1 MLRAIVVAALVMLT
15 CVGPLNAQS
24 QPPPSTPTV
33 IGDPQQEESTF
44 RDEPAAP
51 KEREPEVRPPAIETA
66 PTPDAAPNTPQKH
79 EKHEEESATD
89 WWSRVPNLMLV
100 IFTAILA
107 GCTVLLTWIAR
118 RQNQM
123 MRTIERAYVKMSHHS
138 RREYPALNINLQAGT
153 ATVTINIRNFG
164 RTPAEVTDVFLAL
177 AFDDLPPP
185 GSYILPPG
193 HQQTRVYLVT
203 QDKFNHYVP
212 FTGLDPDALMAV
224 MEDEE
229 RKLWLYGYVDYR
241 DRFGTRH
248 RGGYMRRYER
258 FDRTAAPDALGHLPE
273 RYNNLVF
280 DPTPGFNY
288 DRERERGEG
297 NDWNEN

>member
-1 MLRAIVVAALVMLT
+1 MFAIPIDFDSVSPSALRKVNQPCLAEVSMLRAIVVAALVMLT

-79 EKHEEESATD
+79 EKHEED
-89 WWSRVPNLMLV
+89 
-100 IFTAILA
+100 
-107 GCTVLLTWIAR
+107 
-118 RQNQM
+118 
-123 MRTIERAYVKMSHHS
+123 
-138 RREYPALNINLQAGT
+138 
-153 ATVTINIRNFG
+153 
-164 RTPAEVTDVFLAL
+164 
-177 AFDDLPPP
+177 
-185 GSYILPPG
+185 
-193 HQQTRVYLVT
+193 
-203 QDKFNHYVP
+203 HYVP

>member
-1 MLRAIVVAALVMLT
+1 M
-15 CVGPLNAQS
+15 
-24 QPPPSTPTV
+24 
-33 IGDPQQEESTF
+33 
-44 RDEPAAP
+44 
-51 KEREPEVRPPAIETA
+51 
-66 PTPDAAPNTPQKH
+66 
-79 EKHEEESATD
+79 
-89 WWSRVPNLMLV
+89 
-100 IFTAILA
+100 
-107 GCTVLLTWIAR
+107 
-118 RQNQM
+118 
-123 MRTIERAYVKMSHHS
+123 
-138 RREYPALNINLQAGT
+138 
-153 ATVTINIRNFG
+153 
-164 RTPAEVTDVFLAL
+164 FLAL